1 LISTGSWSSSNQ
13 IHNRGKTIQRERE
26 RERESENMI
35 YTIRKCKSY
44 GYAGVDERQK
54 Q

>member
-26 RERESENMI
+26 RENMI

>member
-13 IHNRGKTIQRERE
+13 IHDRGKTIQRERE
-26 RERESENMI
+26 RERENMI
-35 YTIRKCKSY
+35 HTIRKCKSY